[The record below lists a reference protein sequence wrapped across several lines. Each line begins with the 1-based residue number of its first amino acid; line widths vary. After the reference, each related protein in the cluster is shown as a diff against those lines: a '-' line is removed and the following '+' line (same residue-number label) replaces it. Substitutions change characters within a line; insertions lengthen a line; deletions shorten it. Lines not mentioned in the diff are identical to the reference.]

1 MAVTVI
7 DESGD
12 ITVEVTEYD
21 DELKNGDGKR
31 SVKQIHQFRVSK
43 AVLSKNSTVFAAMFV
58 PSHWRE
64 TQMELVKLEED
75 SVASMNIWLRI
86 LHGTRTDPDHCV
98 PLEEMWRLVAACDK
112 YHFNLSLLKPWFAEW
127 YKKYDIEQCYRN
139 WAINH
144 DRGHRIDRLDP
155 RSLLYP
161 CYIFDHAKGF
171 KRATHF
177 LSYHDFGHI
186 TEYNPTTHL
195 NLRLPSRIIRKM
207 SYPSLVQIAN
217 LA

>member
-7 DESGD
+7 DQNGD
-12 ITVEVTEYD
+12 LTVEVIEYD
-21 DELKNGDGKR
+21 EELKNGDGKR
-31 SVKQIHQFRVSK
+31 SVKMTQQFRVSK
-43 AVLSKNSTVFAAMFV
+43 AVLSKNSTFFAAMFV

-64 TQMELVKLEED
+64 SQMELVKLEED

-86 LHGTRTDPDHCV
+86 LHGTDLDHNV
-98 PLEEMWRLVAACDK
+98 PLDEMWRLVAACDK
-112 YHFNLSLLKPWFAEW
+112 YHFNLDLLKPWFAEW
-127 YKKYDIEQCYRN
+127 YEYKNSDIEQYYRN
-139 WAINH
+139 WAFND
-144 DRGHRIDRLDP
+144 DRAHRIHRLNP

-171 KRATHF
+171 ERATHF
-177 LSYHDFGHI
+177 LSYRVVGHI

-195 NLRLPSRIIRKM
+195 HLRLPSRIVRKM
-207 SYPSLVQIAN
+207 SYLSLVLVAN